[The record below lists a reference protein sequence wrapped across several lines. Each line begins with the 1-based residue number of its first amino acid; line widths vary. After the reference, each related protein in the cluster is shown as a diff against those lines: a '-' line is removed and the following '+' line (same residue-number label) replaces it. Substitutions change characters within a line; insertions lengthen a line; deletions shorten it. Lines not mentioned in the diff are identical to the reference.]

1 MKQVL
6 KYTFFS
12 FFLLLCVF
20 LDGCFFKGFRLSFV
34 ICMCFSLYNKK
45 TEAHI
50 ISALCGLLYD
60 FVFFTL
66 PYFSLTYLYI
76 SLGCVWCAEMF
87 LGLNYK
93 KVFLIGFFSN
103 AVFFLLCYLINLI
116 AYAELFWYFNDLLFA
131 LFNTFLAGL
140 LSPLIYF
147 CFKRLK
153 F

>member
-1 MKQVL
+1 MKQAI

-12 FFLLLCVF
+12 FLLFLCVF
-20 LDGCFFKGFRLSFV
+20 LDGCFFKSFHLSFV
-34 ICMCFSLYNKK
+34 ICMCFSVYNKK
-45 TEAHI
+45 AEAHI
-50 ISALCGLLYD
+50 VSALCGLLHD
-60 FVFFTL
+60 LVFFTL
-66 PYFSLTYLYI
+66 PYFSLIYLYI
-76 SLGCVWCAEMF
+76 SLGCVRCAEMF

-103 AVFFLLCYLINLI
+103 AVFFLTFYLINLI
-116 AYAELFWYFNDLLFA
+116 AYAEFFLYFDNFLLSI
-131 LFNTFLAGL
+131 FNSFLASL